1 MAERPTGAVTFLFT
15 DVEGSTAAW
24 ENNPSGMA
32 SDLEIHDRI
41 LREVIE
47 SHGGFVFA
55 TGGDSF
61 SAAFSSPT
69 SALTAAAEAQR
80 QLASSECGLRVRM
93 GVHSGEAVERDG
105 NYFGPALNRPP
116 G

>member
-15 DVEGSTAAW
+15 DVEGSTQAW

-32 SDLEIHDRI
+32 ADLETHDRV
-41 LREVIE
+41 LREAID

-69 SALTAAAEAQR
+69 MALSAAVEAQR
-80 QLASSECGLRVRM
+80 ALIASACRLRVRM